1 MATESTPEQNLE
13 DLEDSSFEFAST
25 EFIEAEDELLRSLW
39 ETDPNLPLEPTEVA
53 PDWQEVFEYAV
64 ACGLRQSLSRAD
76 AEDVAQ
82 SLIKKLFTK
91 NFSIRHWHGYVNT
104 MVKNRSIDLKRSL
117 TWKTSESGGLPEPG
131 AYAWRVARTVMRA
144 PISVAKP
151 QDLSNELASNAVL
164 IHILSE
170 VPENHR
176 DLFIDYLEGVPLDYL
191 AEIYG
196 YASARSVTQTISR
209 IKRNLRER
217 FESEQSLFGEFA

>member
-1 MATESTPEQNLE
+1 MATADNDEQNFMDE
-13 DLEDSSFEFAST
+13 IDSPSEFESSDLSKT
-25 EFIEAEDELLRSLW
+25 EDEFLDSIW
-39 ETDPNLPLEPTEVA
+39 ETESNNLEPTDVA

-64 ACGLRQSLSRAD
+64 KCGIRQKLSRAD

-91 NFSIRHWHGYVNT
+91 NFRLRHWRGYVNT
-104 MVKNRSIDLKRSL
+104 MVKNRSIDLKRSI
-117 TWKTSESGGLPEPG
+117 TWRTSESGGLPEPG
-131 AYAWRVARTVMRA
+131 AYAWQVARTVMRA
-144 PISVAKP
+144 PIGTVKP

-164 IHILSE
+164 VHVLAE

-176 DLFIDYLEGVPLDYL
+176 DLFIDYLEGLPLDQL

-196 YASARSVTQTISR
+196 YASARSVSQTISR

-217 FESEQSLFGEFA
+217 FESEPALFAEFG